1 MNVEPARPTP
11 DTEQMAKEPQF
22 RKPRFLLPS
31 PLTNT
36 ADYFRDSQILISNKT
51 IGSNNLAGTDGVENM
66 WAKC

>member
-1 MNVEPARPTP
+1 MNVEPVRPQA
-11 DTEQMAKEPQF
+11 DTEQMAKEPAF

-36 ADYFRDSQILISNKT
+36 ADYFRDSQIWISNKS
-51 IGSNNLAGTDGVENM
+51 IPFNNLTCTDDVEKL